1 MQLLLVEKRVPKV
14 GLEPTH
20 PHGYQILSLARLP
33 FRHFGFSME
42 SELKQSLSKFPNF
55 VSQNSTDKVYK
66 QCESSLEA
74 SNHIEPILVVM
85 QQWSDDF
92 YQS

>member
-1 MQLLLVEKRVPKV
+1 
-14 GLEPTH
+14 
-20 PHGYQILSLARLP
+20 
-33 FRHFGFSME
+33 ME

-66 QCESSLEA
+66 QCESCLEA
-74 SNHIEPILVVM
+74 SYYIEPILVVM

>member
-1 MQLLLVEKRVPKV
+1 
-14 GLEPTH
+14 
-20 PHGYQILSLARLP
+20 
-33 FRHFGFSME
+33 ME

-74 SNHIEPILVVM
+74 SHHIERILVVM